1 MNLTFD
7 KIDDTKA
14 RLTVDVVEN
23 DYASTVK
30 KELRR
35 VGETHALPGFR
46 KGHVPFGI
54 LEKRFGKDVTS
65 DVINQEVYKAVGKY
79 LEENKINVL
88 GAPVPTE
95 VVALDLDNKKD
106 YTFSYDL
113 ALAPELDITLDKS
126 IEIPYYKIAVSDEM
140 IAEQD
145 KALTRR
151 FGTQGPGE
159 EFEDDALV
167 KGALMQLDAEGN
179 VMEGADAVQVAEG
192 IVAPMYFKSADE
204 TAKFKGCKVGDKVK
218 FNPWNTC
225 NGDPTELTS
234 MLHIDK
240 EKAAEMKSDFI
251 MEVSEIIVVRPAEH
265 NEEFFT
271 NVFGKDRVHNE
282 EEYREGVK
290 AMISQQLAGN
300 SENIFRDEVYNY
312 MTKKYGDFAL
322 AEDVL
327 TKWLI
332 SYDKEFTAENAD
344 ERFKAMLPGLKWQ
357 LIRDN
362 IAAKMET
369 KVTEEDLKAYAVMM
383 ARRQFAQYG
392 MSNLTDDVYEDFG
405 KRMLEDKKTRNRIV
419 EEVREHAFFNDIK
432 NRINVP
438 VKEVSIDEF
447 RDMVSKMN
455 AEAGE

>member
-1 MNLTFD
+1 MNLKFD

-14 RLTVDVVEN
+14 KLTVDVVEN

-35 VGETHALPGFR
+35 LGETHAMPGFR

-65 DVINQEVYKAVGKY
+65 DVINQEVYKAVSKH
-79 LEENKINVL
+79 LEDNKINVL
-88 GAPVPTE
+88 GAPVPAE
-95 VVALDLDNKKD
+95 VVTLDLDNKKD
-106 YTFSYDL
+106 YTFCYEI
-113 ALAPELDITLDKS
+113 ALAPELNITLDKS
-126 IEIPYYKIAVSDEM
+126 VEIPYYKIVVSDEM
-140 IAEQD
+140 IDEQD
-145 KALTRR
+145 KAMTRR

-167 KGALMQLDAEGN
+167 KGALMQLDADGN
-179 VMEGADAVQVAEG
+179 VADGADAIQVTEG

-204 TAKFKGCKVGDKVK
+204 TAKFKGCKVGDKVR

-225 NGDPTELTS
+225 NGDATELTS

-240 EKAAEMKSDFI
+240 EKAADMKSDFI
-251 MEVSEIIVVRPAEH
+251 MEVSEIIVVHPAEH
-265 NEEFFT
+265 NEEFYT

-282 EEYREGVK
+282 DEYREGVK
-290 AMISQQLAGN
+290 AMIAQGLAGN
-300 SENIFRDEVYNY
+300 SETIFRDEVYKY
-312 MTKKYGDFAL
+312 MTSRYGDFNL
-322 AEDVL
+322 AEDILV
-327 TKWLI
+327 KWLV
-332 SYDKEFTAENAD
+332 SYDKDFTPENAD

-362 IAAKMET
+362 IAAQMDT
-369 KVTEEDLKAYAVMM
+369 KVSDDDLKAYATMM

-405 KRMLEDKKTRNRIV
+405 KRMLEDKKTHNRIV
-419 EEVREHAFFNDIK
+419 EEVREHVFFNDIK
-432 NRINVP
+432 NRINLQI
-438 VKEVSIDEF
+438 KELSIDEF
-447 RDMVSKMN
+447 RDMVNKMN
-455 AEAGE
+455 ESAAE